1 MSHLFQIYYIK
12 IIVSVKYNGNQ
23 WTLSSHKGK
32 GGLVMEEESV
42 PAEGTAWY
50 KYPETK
56 EE

>member
-56 EE
+56 KE